1 MKKIELWLSKDNPTF
16 SRMAGEKFK
25 NYEVVMAFIGT
36 IAIFAGCI
44 LAEWME
50 GMA

>member
-1 MKKIELWLSKDNPTF
+1 MKRIEIWLDKENQAF

-36 IAIFAGCI
+36 ITVIAGCA
-44 LAEWME
+44 LAEWLE
-50 GMA
+50 GLA